1 MKIKIFDT
9 NKIRQMKLS
18 NKIQMQQSF
27 TVTLHIFTVQA
38 RHQQVSFGDVPHPV
52 GLFTRR

>member
-52 GLFTRR
+52 GLFTCR